1 MKAVSLIVK
10 VLILLVFA
18 VLAVINVQSVQFHYL
33 PGQAV
38 EWPLIVVLFGAF
50 LIGALFGLFALF
62 GRLLVLRSENGRL
75 RAEVKKAARL
85 NNTDIA
91 APAAAPVPAAVPAP
105 AGGAADKK
113 D

>member
-85 NNTDIA
+85 SNTDIA
-91 APAAAPVPAAVPAP
+91 APAAAPVPAAVPTA
-105 AGGAADKK
+105 GAADKK